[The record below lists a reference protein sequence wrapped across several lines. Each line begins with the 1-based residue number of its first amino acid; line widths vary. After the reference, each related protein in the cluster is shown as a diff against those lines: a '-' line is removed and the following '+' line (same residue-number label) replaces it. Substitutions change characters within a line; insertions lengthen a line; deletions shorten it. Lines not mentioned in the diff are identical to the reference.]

1 MMSSRKYQFII
12 LSVLILTA
20 IGVSIQVL
28 NLPPR
33 INGDSVFTHYNN
45 YLIFK
50 NSFFHL
56 IEGQNLY
63 TPYPVDYWDLYKY
76 SPIFSLFMGM
86 LAWMPNW
93 AGLLCWNLLNVIVLY
108 FGVKD
113 FDFKNKRLQ
122 LFFWFFIFLE
132 LITSL
137 QNSQC
142 NILIIGLFLLAY
154 QSFQKEQIIKAALFL
169 SLTVFIKI
177 FGLVL
182 FILFLLY
189 PKKIKFISYSIL
201 WFSLL
206 ALFPIVITGWN
217 ELIWQYQN
225 WWHMLIN
232 DSSVSSSYSF
242 KGWLELWFTIQPNK
256 RLVLVF
262 GIVGLLLPLFNYKAI
277 KTSTFQTMMFASAV
291 IWVVIFNH
299 KAESPTYIIAVI
311 GAYIWFINSRRS
323 WVEIALITMC
333 FLFTIVSPTDIFP
346 QSWREAFITPYAM
359 KAFPCILIWVSLTFN
374 MLRLKPQQP
383 ISTV

>member
-1 MMSSRKYQFII
+1 MMSSKKYQFII
-12 LSVLILTA
+12 LSVLILA
-20 IGVSIQVL
+20 ALGVSIQVL

-33 INGDSVFTHYNN
+33 INGDYVFTHYNN

-50 NSFFHL
+50 DSFFHL
-56 IEGQNLY
+56 IEGNNLY
-63 TPYPVDYWDLYKY
+63 TSYPTDYWDLYKY

-93 AGLLCWNLLNVIVLY
+93 AGLLCWNLLNVIVLF

-113 FDFKNKRLQ
+113 FDFKSKRLQ

-256 RLVLVF
+256 SLVLVF

-311 GAYIWFINSRRS
+311 GAYIWFINSKRS

>member
-76 SPIFSLFMGM
+76 SPIFGLFMGM

-206 ALFPIVITGWN
+206 ALLPIVITGWN

-256 RLVLVF
+256 SLVLVF

-299 KAESPTYIIAVI
+299 KAESSTYIIAVI
-311 GAYIWFINSRRS
+311 GAYIWFINSKKS

>member
-1 MMSSRKYQFII
+1 MSSRKYQFII

-142 NILIIGLFLLAY
+142 NILIIVR
-154 QSFQKEQIIKAALFL
+154 E
-169 SLTVFIKI
+169 I
-177 FGLVL
+177 F
-182 FILFLLY
+182 
-189 PKKIKFISYSIL
+189 
-201 WFSLL
+201 
-206 ALFPIVITGWN
+206 
-217 ELIWQYQN
+217 
-225 WWHMLIN
+225 
-232 DSSVSSSYSF
+232 
-242 KGWLELWFTIQPNK
+242 
-256 RLVLVF
+256 
-262 GIVGLLLPLFNYKAI
+262 
-277 KTSTFQTMMFASAV
+277 
-291 IWVVIFNH
+291 
-299 KAESPTYIIAVI
+299 
-311 GAYIWFINSRRS
+311 
-323 WVEIALITMC
+323 
-333 FLFTIVSPTDIFP
+333 
-346 QSWREAFITPYAM
+346 
-359 KAFPCILIWVSLTFN
+359 
-374 MLRLKPQQP
+374 
-383 ISTV
+383 

>member
-1 MMSSRKYQFII
+1 MSSRKYQFII

>member
-1 MMSSRKYQFII
+1 MSSRKYQFII

-256 RLVLVF
+256 SLVLVF

-311 GAYIWFINSRRS
+311 GAYIWFINSKRS

-359 KAFPCILIWVSLTFN
+359 KAFPCILIWLSLTFN

>member
-63 TPYPVDYWDLYKY
+63 TPYPADYWDLYKY

-256 RLVLVF
+256 SLVLVF

-311 GAYIWFINSRRS
+311 GAYIWFINSKRS

>member
-1 MMSSRKYQFII
+1 
-12 LSVLILTA
+12 
-20 IGVSIQVL
+20 
-28 NLPPR
+28 
-33 INGDSVFTHYNN
+33 
-45 YLIFK
+45 
-50 NSFFHL
+50 
-56 IEGQNLY
+56 
-63 TPYPVDYWDLYKY
+63 
-76 SPIFSLFMGM
+76 MGG

-93 AGLLCWNLLNVIVLY
+93 AGLLCWNLLNVIVL
-108 FGVKD
+108 FLGVKD
-113 FDFKNKRLQ
+113 FDFKSRRLQ

-132 LITSL
+132 LVTSL

-154 QSFQKEQIIKAALFL
+154 KSFQKEQIIRAALFL
-169 SLTVFIKI
+169 CLTVFIKI

-189 PKKIKFISYSIL
+189 PKKKKFLTYSLL

-232 DSSVSSSYSF
+232 DSSVSSSFSF
-242 KGWLELWFTIQPNK
+242 KGWLDLWFNVHPSNGI
-256 RLVLVF
+256 VLIF
-262 GIVGLLLPLFNYKAI
+262 GIVGLLLPFINYKAI
-277 KTSTFQTMMFASAV
+277 KTSAFQIMLFSSVT

-311 GAYIWFINSRRS
+311 GAYIWFINSKRN
-323 WVEIALITMC
+323 WVEFVLISIC
-333 FLFTIVSPTDIFP
+333 FLFTIVSPTDVFP
-346 QSWREAFITPYAM
+346 QSWREGFITPYAM
-359 KAFPCILIWVSLTFN
+359 KAFPCILIWVYLIYN

-383 ISTV
+383 ISIA

>member
-1 MMSSRKYQFII
+1 MSSRKYQFII

-311 GAYIWFINSRRS
+311 GAYIWFINSKRS

>member
-12 LSVLILTA
+12 LSVLILA
-20 IGVSIQVL
+20 AFGVSIQVL

-50 NSFFHL
+50 DSFFHL
-56 IEGQNLY
+56 IEGNNLY
-63 TPYPVDYWDLYKY
+63 TSYPTDYWDLYKY
-76 SPIFSLFMGM
+76 SPIFSLFMGG

-93 AGLLCWNLLNVIVLY
+93 AGLLCWNLLNVIVL
-108 FGVKD
+108 FLGVKD
-113 FDFKNKRLQ
+113 FDFKSRRLQ

-132 LITSL
+132 LVTSL

-154 QSFQKEQIIKAALFL
+154 KSFQKEQIIRAALFL
-169 SLTVFIKI
+169 CLTVFIKI

-189 PKKIKFISYSIL
+189 PKKKKFLTYSLL

-232 DSSVSSSYSF
+232 DSSVSSSFSF
-242 KGWLELWFTIQPNK
+242 KGWLDLWFNVHPSNGI
-256 RLVLVF
+256 VLIF
-262 GIVGLLLPLFNYKAI
+262 GIVGLLLPFINYKAI
-277 KTSTFQTMMFASAV
+277 KTSAFQIMLFSSVT

-311 GAYIWFINSRRS
+311 GAYIWFINSKRN
-323 WVEIALITMC
+323 WVEFVLISIC
-333 FLFTIVSPTDIFP
+333 FLFTIVSPTDVFP
-346 QSWREAFITPYAM
+346 QSWREGFITPYAM
-359 KAFPCILIWVSLTFN
+359 KAFPCILIWVYLIYN

-383 ISTV
+383 ISIA

>member
-256 RLVLVF
+256 SLVLVF

-311 GAYIWFINSRRS
+311 GAYIWFINSKRS

>member
-142 NILIIGLFLLAY
+142 NILIIGLFLLTY

-182 FILFLLY
+182 FILFLFY

-256 RLVLVF
+256 SLVLVF

-311 GAYIWFINSRRS
+311 GAYIWFINSKRS

>member
-1 MMSSRKYQFII
+1 MSSRKYQFII

-256 RLVLVF
+256 SLVLVF

-311 GAYIWFINSRRS
+311 GAYIWFINSKRS

>member
-1 MMSSRKYQFII
+1 MSSRKYQFII

-113 FDFKNKRLQ
+113 FDFKNKRSQ

-311 GAYIWFINSRRS
+311 GAYIWFINSKRS

>member
-311 GAYIWFINSRRS
+311 GAYIWFINSKRS